1 MSRRLANFL
10 TFGVCAGLMGYAL
23 YSEHV
28 LGLYPC
34 PLCIFQRMAV
44 IGLGL
49 IALIAALHNPKG
61 GGRYVYAGLGAVIGG
76 LGMAVAGRHVWL
88 QSLPADQVPSC
99 GGASLE
105 YLMETVGFLNALS
118 EVLTASGECAE
129 VTWRFLSL
137 SMPMW
142 VLIALAGLVS
152 WFLLANVRFGGSRR
166 NPSAVLA

>member
-10 TFGVCAGLMGYAL
+10 TFGVCAALMAYAL

-49 IALIAALHNPKG
+49 VALIAALHNPKG
-61 GGRYVYAGLGAVIGG
+61 GGRYVYAGLGALLGG

-118 EVLTASGECAE
+118 EILTASGECAE
-129 VTWRFLSL
+129 VTWQFLSL

-142 VLIALAGLVS
+142 VLISLAALVS
-152 WFLLANVRFGGSRR
+152 WFLLANVRFRASRR
-166 NPSAVLA
+166 DPSAVLA